1 MLKNIIILFL
11 LACLLMLF
19 YNDNSN
25 VDVIKDN
32 LVDGTTYLKKTFT
45 EKEPFSEGSGFGI
58 EEETFHVEEDKE

>member
-1 MLKNIIILFL
+1 
-11 LACLLMLF
+11 MLF

-45 EKEPFSEGSGFGI
+45 EKEPFSEGSETGGI
-58 EEETFHVEEDKE
+58 KEDTFFVEEEK